1 MTTMKKNKKT
11 IKVSRYTF
19 FIEQNNRKFLYNT
32 LSNALTEVD
41 DELYNYMKTLKTK
54 RINTENLLN
63 DEMIVNLKKN
73 MFLTEST
80 NQRQK

>member
-1 MTTMKKNKKT
+1 MTTTRNNKKT

-32 LSNALTEVD
+32 
-41 DELYNYMKTLKTK
+41 ELYNYMKTLKTK

>member
-1 MTTMKKNKKT
+1 MIKNNKSIT
-11 IKVSRYTF
+11 IYLFV
-19 FIEQNNRKFLYNT
+19 EQNNRKFLYNT

-41 DELYNYMKTLKTK
+41 EELYNYMKTLKTK

>member
-1 MTTMKKNKKT
+1 MIMKKDKQT

-19 FIEQNNRKFLYNT
+19 FVEQNNRKFLYNT
-32 LSNALTEVD
+32 LSNALNEVD
-41 DELYNYMKTLKTK
+41 EELYNYMKTLKTK

>member
-1 MTTMKKNKKT
+1 MTTTRNNKKT

-32 LSNALTEVD
+32 
-41 DELYNYMKTLKTK
+41 ELYNYMKTLKTK
-54 RINTENLLN
+54 CINTENLLN

>member
-11 IKVSRYTF
+11 IQVSRYTF

-54 RINTENLLN
+54 
-63 DEMIVNLKKN
+63 
-73 MFLTEST
+73 
-80 NQRQK
+80 

>member
-1 MTTMKKNKKT
+1 MTTTRNDKKT

-32 LSNALTEVD
+32 
-41 DELYNYMKTLKTK
+41 ELYNYMKTLKTK

>member
-1 MTTMKKNKKT
+1 MATTRNDKQT
-11 IKVSRYTF
+11 IQVSRYTF

-32 LSNALTEVD
+32 
-41 DELYNYMKTLKTK
+41 ELYNYMKTLKTK

>member
-1 MTTMKKNKKT
+1 MTTTKNDKQT
-11 IKVSRYTF
+11 IQVFRYTF

-54 RINTENLLN
+54 
-63 DEMIVNLKKN
+63 
-73 MFLTEST
+73 
-80 NQRQK
+80 

>member
-1 MTTMKKNKKT
+1 MTTTRNDKQT
-11 IKVSRYTF
+11 IQVSRYTF

-41 DELYNYMKTLKTK
+41 EELFNYMKTLKTK

-80 NQRQK
+80 NQQQK

>member
-1 MTTMKKNKKT
+1 MTTTRNDKQT
-11 IKVSRYTF
+11 IQVSRYTF

-32 LSNALTEVD
+32 
-41 DELYNYMKTLKTK
+41 ELYNYMKTLKTK